1 MLYFIST
8 PIGNLN
14 DISLRAIDVIRSCDY
29 LYAED
34 TRKTKKLL
42 NFINCNK
49 KCLSFYDHNEDKI
62 SFDII
67 EKIKKNKIISIVSDA
82 GTPAISDPGYKLIK
96 ECIRQSINYT
106 LIPGP
111 SSVTNAIVMSG
122 LPTDKFSF
130 FGFMPKKKSEQK
142 VLFENLTND
151 TKTLIFFDSPK
162 RIQKTISN
170 LIEFIGFDRRIAIC
184 REMTKLHEEII
195 RGSLKDVIDNIKTNK
210 ILLRGE
216 IVLVIEGS
224 KKNQIDYFINSKIKN
239 EFLNKLSAS
248 DAAKLISL
256 ITGQN
261 KRNIYKYL
269 IED

>member
-1 MLYFIST
+1 
-8 PIGNLN
+8 
-14 DISLRAIDVIRSCDY
+14 
-29 LYAED
+29 
-34 TRKTKKLL
+34 
-42 NFINCNK
+42 
-49 KCLSFYDHNEDKI
+49 
-62 SFDII
+62 
-67 EKIKKNKIISIVSDA
+67 
-82 GTPAISDPGYKLIK
+82 
-96 ECIRQSINYT
+96 
-106 LIPGP
+106 
-111 SSVTNAIVMSG
+111 MSG

-142 VLFENLTND
+142 VLFENLRND

-170 LIEFIGFDRRIAIC
+170 LIEFIGVDRRIAIC

-224 KKNQIDYFINSKIKN
+224 KKNQTDYFINSKIKN
-239 EFLNKLSAS
+239 EYLNKLSAS